1 MSNKKKQKVSVVN
14 DNTKEKVHVTNDTFT
29 EKVIDV
35 QLSDAEKDYEL
46 LDKALNMELKKA
58 HLSERMLFLEEK
70 KQQIEQLD
78 NRRLQIEER
87 KTTIGIAEVMV
98 SAMRAHIIDDER
110 TVMGSEP
117 FYTPIFDEIER
128 GIMKKKFLQLMNQ
141 F

>member
-1 MSNKKKQKVSVVN
+1 MSNKKKQKVPVVN
-14 DNTKEKVHVTNDTFT
+14 DNTKEKV
-29 EKVIDV
+29 IDV
-35 QLSDAEKDYEL
+35 QSSDAEKDYEL
-46 LDKALNMELKKA
+46 LDKTLNMELKKA

-98 SAMRAHIIDDER
+98 DAMRAHIIDDER

>member
-1 MSNKKKQKVSVVN
+1 MSSKKKQKVP
-14 DNTKEKVHVTNDTFT
+14 VTNDTLSEKIPDVNASNT
-29 EKVIDV
+29 ENDY
-35 QLSDAEKDYEL
+35 DA
-46 LDKALNMELKKA
+46 LDRALNMELKKA

-87 KTTIGIAEVMV
+87 KTTIGIAEVIV
-98 SAMRAHIIDDER
+98 DAMRGHIIDDER